1 MGVDSVGSLLADI
14 AGLIVDGLRIL
25 GIADKRHW
33 GQDEH
38 ELLRAMER
46 LLDDAKKD
54 FQELSP
60 LVKGQAQYER
70 DRSCK
75 IQPSHIFATIY
86 TRVANYCRK
95 QSTRSRSCELYGPNS
110 TCTSKTSRNGTAQE
124 AQ

>member
-1 MGVDSVGSLLADI
+1 MIRLHARREIYQHSFDTTTPTASSNDVIGRRGDAMGVDSVGSLLADI

-46 LLDDAKKD
+46 VLDDAKKD

-60 LVKGQAQYER
+60 LAKGQAHYER
-70 DRSCK
+70 DRSCMPP
-75 IQPSHIFATIY
+75 I
-86 TRVANYCRK
+86 RV
-95 QSTRSRSCELYGPNS
+95 
-110 TCTSKTSRNGTAQE
+110 
-124 AQ
+124 

>member
-1 MGVDSVGSLLADI
+1 MGVDAVGSLLADI

-25 GIADKRHW
+25 GIADKRHL

-46 LLDDAKKD
+46 VLDDAKKD

-60 LVKGQAQYER
+60 LVKGQAHYEH

-75 IQPSHIFATIY
+75 LKHT
-86 TRVANYCRK
+86 
-95 QSTRSRSCELYGPNS
+95 GP
-110 TCTSKTSRNGTAQE
+110 
-124 AQ
+124 